1 MPDKLKKAKKVL
13 VTGGAGFI
21 GSHLSEEL
29 LNMGYFVYV
38 LDDLSTGRIEN
49 IKHLLKNKNFKFK
62 KGSVLN
68 KKVLDPLI
76 KKSDEVYH
84 LAAAVG
90 VKLIME
96 HPLESLNTNI
106 FGTHNV
112 LEAASRKKIPTL
124 ITSSSEAYGKNGNTP
139 FNEHSDRIYGS
150 SYNIRWGYA
159 LSKTLDEF
167 LALAYFREKKL
178 PTVTVRLFNTTGP
191 RQTGS
196 YGMVV
201 PNFIK
206 QALEHKP
213 ITVHG
218 SGEQSRCFSYVHDI
232 VLAMIALL
240 NNKKAYGEIF
250 NLGSEERISI
260 KDLAEK
266 VRKMTNSKSKIVY
279 IPHKKVYGENFE
291 DMNIRVP
298 DISKAKAVA
307 AYAPNHT
314 LHDILTKTINDYK
327 INSNLI

>member
-1 MPDKLKKAKKVL
+1 MKKVL

-21 GSHLSEEL
+21 GSHLVEEL
-29 LNMGYFVYV
+29 LNKGCFVYV
-38 LDDLSTGRIEN
+38 LDDLSTGKLAN

-62 KGSVLN
+62 KGSVLD
-68 KKVLDPLI
+68 KKVLNPLI
-76 KKSDEVYH
+76 QKSEQIYH

-112 LEAASRKKIPTL
+112 LEIASRKKIPVL
-124 ITSSSEAYGKNGNTP
+124 ITSSSEAYGKNGDTP
-139 FNEHSDRIYGS
+139 FHEHSDRVYGS

-167 LALAYFREKKL
+167 LALAYFREKKS

-191 RQTGS
+191 RQTGN

-206 QALEHKP
+206 QALAHKP

-218 SGEQSRCFSYVHDI
+218 NGEQSRCFSYVHDI
-232 VLAMIALL
+232 TRAMIALL

-266 VRKMTNSKSKIVY
+266 VKKMTNSKSRIVF

-298 DISKAKAVA
+298 DISKVKILA
-307 AYAPNHT
+307 AYAPTYT
-314 LHDILTKTINDYK
+314 LHDILSKTIDYYK
-327 INSNLI
+327 TNLI